1 MIALTRLNGDPFVL
15 NAGYIE
21 RLETTPDTV
30 VTMFNGDKYVVRE
43 SIDNVVELVRRWQ
56 HQVLTTPD
64 IVRAG
69 DEPTTNQP
77 DLHLVPRERGDR

>member
-43 SIDNVVELVRRWQ
+43 TIDDVVDLIRRWQ
-56 HQVLTTPD
+56 HRVLTTPEIARD
-64 IVRAG
+64 PDQPVHA
-69 DEPTTNQP
+69 QP
-77 DLHLVPRERGDR
+77 DLHLVPREHGDR